1 MKIPTSQEEKEED
14 HLQGMNDSLEVGID
28 EVGRGCIFG
37 PVFSSV
43 VVLTLENN
51 HLLKKLGVND
61 SKKLSAK
68 KRKSLFPKILELSKD
83 WSIGQSSVREIDTYG
98 IRYAT
103 ELSMIRALY
112 KLQLTPSKIYID
124 GNLPLNLWQGNQEN
138 IIKGDSKLTSIAAA
152 SIVAKVKRD
161 LLMIRLEKK
170 YKGYIIQ
177 KNKGYGTSDHFLSI
191 NHLGITN
198 MHRKSFIKKLDL
210 LN

>member
-1 MKIPTSQEEKEED
+1 
-14 HLQGMNDSLEVGID
+14 MNDSIEIGID

-68 KRKSLFPKILELSKD
+68 QRNILLPKILELSND
-83 WSIGQSSVREIDTYG
+83 WGIGQSSVREIDKYG
-98 IRYAT
+98 IRHAT
-103 ELSMIRALY
+103 ELSIIRAIY
-112 KLQLTPSKIYID
+112 KLKLTPAKIYID
-124 GNLPLNLWQGNQEN
+124 GSLPLSLWKGKQEN

-152 SIVAKVKRD
+152 SILAKVKRD
-161 LLMIRLEKK
+161 SLMIRSEEE

-210 LN
+210 FN